1 MNIGMITC
9 GIFCL
14 FFLILSLI
22 FTLLK
27 EKAAMLVSGFNT
39 LSKEIREQYDMY
51 QISQDYRNLFL
62 IYAMIFGI
70 GVVLSYMIFED
81 MAILVF
87 IIWLIVFFKDVHL
100 DASKAFEKYKN
111 KG

>member
-1 MNIGMITC
+1 MNTGMIIC

-14 FFLILSLI
+14 FFLALALI
-22 FTLLK
+22 FALLK

-70 GVVLSYMIFED
+70 GFVLSYMIFED

>member
-14 FFLILSLI
+14 FFLVLALI

-51 QISQDYRNLFL
+51 QISQDHRNLFL
-62 IYAMIFGI
+62 LYAIIFGI
-70 GVVLSYMIFED
+70 GVVLSYMISED

-100 DASKAFEKYKN
+100 DASQAFEKYK
-111 KG
+111 K

>member
-14 FFLILSLI
+14 FFLILALI

-62 IYAMIFGI
+62 IYAIIFGI
-70 GVVLSYMIFED
+70 GVVLSYMISED